1 MKVTKHVLHKQM
13 TVGILRQTGQGRV
26 SIQNVHAKVDGAE
39 KERIYVHLIFDDGH
53 AAHKSEDGRP
63 IKVRGICTGK
73 REKQIGKTIT

>member
-1 MKVTKHVLHKQM
+1 M